1 MAPSRGS
8 LIHIGVRAKEKPGGK
23 YKQKKKDKEIRE
35 EKNMEM
41 KKRSIAGCIILTFV
55 TFGIYGIYWF
65 VKLTNETNRLAP
77 EEATMSGGLAFLVTL
92 CTLGI
97 YGLYWGYKLGKKM
110 DIISGKESNSGI
122 IYLLLTLLGLG
133 IIAEALAQNELNG
146 RIERQEN
153 GFVAAA

>member
-1 MAPSRGS
+1 
-8 LIHIGVRAKEKPGGK
+8 
-23 YKQKKKDKEIRE
+23 
-35 EKNMEM
+35 MEM

-65 VKLTNETNRLAP
+65 VKLTNETNRPAP

>member
-1 MAPSRGS
+1 M
-8 LIHIGVRAKEKPGGK
+8 I
-23 YKQKKKDKEIRE
+23 KEIRE
-35 EKNMEM
+35 EKTMEM

-77 EEATMSGGLAFLVTL
+77 EEATMSGGLAFLVTI

-122 IYLLLTLLGLG
+122 IYLLLSLLGLG
-133 IIAEALAQNELNG
+133 IIAKALAQNELNG

-153 GFVAAA
+153 GFEAAA

>member
-1 MAPSRGS
+1 
-8 LIHIGVRAKEKPGGK
+8 
-23 YKQKKKDKEIRE
+23 
-35 EKNMEM
+35 MEM

-92 CTLGI
+92 CTFGI
-97 YGLYWGYKLGKKM
+97 YV
-110 DIISGKESNSGI
+110 
-122 IYLLLTLLGLG
+122 YLLLTLLGLG

>member
-1 MAPSRGS
+1 M
-8 LIHIGVRAKEKPGGK
+8 I
-23 YKQKKKDKEIRE
+23 KEIRE
-35 EKNMEM
+35 EKTMEM

-55 TFGIYGIYWF
+55 TLGIYGIYWF

-92 CTLGI
+92 CTFGI
-97 YGLYWGYKLGKKM
+97 YGLYWGYKLGRKI

-153 GFVAAA
+153 GFEAVA